1 MTMRHVVGMP
11 HSLGVIWREGDLVEV
26 PHTVSAKLTLTIPEV
41 LVKSEDVI
49 SELGVSCRA
58 AGQCKLILESL
69 AEPSVEVGGE
79 GSIVKARHVG
89 PARELDHVPI
99 HRVAVH
105 HAK

>member
-1 MTMRHVVGMP
+1 MCHLVGMS
-11 HSLGVIWREGDLVEV
+11 HSLGVIRREGNLVEV
-26 PHTVSAKLTLTIPEV
+26 PRTIGPKLALAVPEV
-41 LVKSEDVI
+41 LVESEDVI
-49 SELGVSCRA
+49 SELGVTCWA

-79 GSIVKARHVG
+79 GSVVEAHHVG
-89 PARELDHVPI
+89 PARELDHVPV

>member
-1 MTMRHVVGMP
+1 MP

-26 PHTVSAKLTLTIPEV
+26 LRTVSPKLALTVPEV
-41 LVKSEDVI
+41 LVKSENVI
-49 SELGVSCRA
+49 SELGVACWA
-58 AGQCKLILESL
+58 TGQCELVFESL

-89 PARELDHVPI
+89 PARELNHIPI